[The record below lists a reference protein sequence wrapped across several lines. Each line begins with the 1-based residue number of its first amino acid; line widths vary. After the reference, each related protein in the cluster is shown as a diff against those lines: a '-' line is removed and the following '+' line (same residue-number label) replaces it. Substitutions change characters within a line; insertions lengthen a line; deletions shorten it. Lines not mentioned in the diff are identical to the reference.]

1 MMSVQ
6 SKTSSTGSFMTPL
19 TSPTGGGDT
28 QMEESGTFH
37 SEENREVIDDVFSG
51 QDFVEVEKKGMQ
63 IRAPQKG
70 NGNETANNM
79 RNGNGTGNSMKNGNR
94 AGKSGGSAVDSDTVL
109 VKFSME
115 IDGVSVQFDVQEKCT
130 DLILKVSAIDANLY
144 RRAAVG
150 PTSLLIGNTN
160 EQQSL
165 RGKSGLWRPYLS
177 SEKILSSKGSALP
190 AELSEI
196 LTHSSPTGTVICLLS
211 GGHLWIYSMSSILHT
226 YCSEIKD

>member
-19 TSPTGGGDT
+19 TSPTGGDT

-51 QDFVEVEKKGMQ
+51 HDFVEVEKKGMQ

-79 RNGNGTGNSMKNGNR
+79 RNGTGTGNSMKNGNR

-150 PTSLLIGNTN
+150 PTSLLIGNSN
-160 EQQSL
+160 ERL
-165 RGKSGLWRPYLS
+165 RGESGLWRPYLS

-196 LTHSSPTGTVICLLS
+196 LTHSSPTGTVM
-211 GGHLWIYSMSSILHT
+211 YV
-226 YCSEIKD
+226 